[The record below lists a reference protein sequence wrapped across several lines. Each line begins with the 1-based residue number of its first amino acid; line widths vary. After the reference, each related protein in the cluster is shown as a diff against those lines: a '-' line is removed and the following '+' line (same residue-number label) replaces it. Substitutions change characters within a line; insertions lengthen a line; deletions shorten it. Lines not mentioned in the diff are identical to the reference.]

1 MSDAENIEP
10 ELLVGFRRQR
20 RFGRGASRASAPGQ
34 IDDIGAE
41 AVPQHQGLKSLA
53 SVGRRLPAAA
63 RLPVTVDEDQRY
75 PVCTGRYLEI
85 DDGMVGVVAL
95 PLFDGR
101 SETDKPAVVV
111 FPRVLQHRPADGETA
126 LPGDRERGHRFGKML
141 SETADPDK
149 GGE

>member
-1 MSDAENIEP
+1 M
-10 ELLVGFRRQR
+10 
-20 RFGRGASRASAPGQ
+20 
-34 IDDIGAE
+34 
-41 AVPQHQGLKSLA
+41 PQHQGLKSLA

-111 FPRVLQHRPADGETA
+111 FSPGVAAPSRRRRNCPA
-126 LPGDRERGHRFGKML
+126 GDRERGHRFGKML